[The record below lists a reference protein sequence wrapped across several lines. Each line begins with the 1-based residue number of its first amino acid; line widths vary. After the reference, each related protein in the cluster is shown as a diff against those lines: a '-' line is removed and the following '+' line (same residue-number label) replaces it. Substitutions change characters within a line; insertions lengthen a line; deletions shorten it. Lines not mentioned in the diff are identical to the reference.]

1 MIASNVKFTNETKL
15 LLNSPALDESKRRQL
30 RKNRIK
36 EYIRSHPAGHL
47 LRQYQL
53 IEAAGY
59 DVKKKN
65 EFQNGYNLL
74 KRMIIDREL
83 TEEKQAGTIRRI
95 YTIPED
101 AKLVESAPEK
111 PAPESP
117 TPEPISFKTDTPPP
131 LTNDQNSANR
141 AVFALSVER
150 KAKEFAWLKSSDSL
164 REFIEYLKVNI

>member
-15 LLNSPALDESKRRQL
+15 LLNSPALDDNKRRGL

-36 EYIRSHPAGHL
+36 EYIRSHPVGHL
-47 LRQYQL
+47 FRQYMI

-59 DVKKKN
+59 DIKKKN
-65 EFQNGYNLL
+65 EFQNGYNLIR
-74 KRMIIDREL
+74 RMITDGEL
-83 TEEKQAGTIRRI
+83 TEEKQPGTIRRI

-101 AKLVESAPEK
+101 AKLVKLALEDK
-111 PAPESP
+111 PALQ
-117 TPEPISFKTDTPPP
+117 TPAPPPISFKTDTPEP
-131 LTNDQNSANR
+131 TDDQSTANR

-150 KAKEFAWLKSSDSL
+150 KAKEFAWAKASDSL